1 MTRRLLARDSGVSE
15 RHLAELEAGR
25 GNVSIMLLRQVAGAL
40 GLPVATLVDEG
51 PERDPA
57 VQLAE
62 AFLRR
67 LRPDQMA
74 EASEL
79 LLRHFGEL
87 ERAERDGRI
96 ALIGLRGAGKSTL
109 GRLLAR
115 SRGVPFI
122 ELDKKI
128 EAIGGLPLE
137 GIFELYGQGGFRRF
151 ERQALESVLETEARF
166 VLAASGSIVSEPETF
181 GRLLAACRTVWL
193 RATPAEHMDR
203 VVAQGDLRPMAD
215 NREAMA
221 DLQAIL
227 ATRQAMYARADE
239 VLDTSGRDVDTS
251 AAELGRLVRHYMHN
265 TASIEG
271 ENAV

>member
-1 MTRRLLARDSGVSE
+1 
-15 RHLAELEAGR
+15 
-25 GNVSIMLLRQVAGAL
+25 
-40 GLPVATLVDEG
+40 
-51 PERDPA
+51 
-57 VQLAE
+57 
-62 AFLRR
+62 
-67 LRPDQMA
+67 MA
-74 EASEL
+74 S
-79 LLRHFGEL
+79 
-87 ERAERDGRI
+87 
-96 ALIGLRGAGKSTL
+96 
-109 GRLLAR
+109 
-115 SRGVPFI
+115 
-122 ELDKKI
+122 
-128 EAIGGLPLE
+128 
-137 GIFELYGQGGFRRF
+137 
-151 ERQALESVLETEARF
+151 
-166 VLAASGSIVSEPETF
+166 
-181 GRLLAACRTVWL
+181 WL